1 MNRPTSLTI
10 IGWLLIVMGI
20 FGLISQLTMQDN
32 PAVQQ
37 VIAESPLPA
46 SVHMIL
52 GIIGAIV
59 GVVSGYGVLKGMNW
73 SRFLY
78 VGWSAVGLVIG
89 LLTTPFT
96 SIMVLSLVFVG
107 VFAFFLFRPAANDWF
122 NGQAIKAAE

>member
-1 MNRPTSLTI
+1 MA
-10 IGWLLIVMGI
+10 I

-32 PAVQQ
+32 PVAQQ
-37 VIAESPLPA
+37 ILAESPLPA

-52 GIIGAIV
+52 GIIGSIV
-59 GVVSGYGVLKGMNW
+59 GAVSGYGVLKGMNW

-78 VGWSAVGLVIG
+78 VGWSVVGMIIG

-96 SIMVLSLVFVG
+96 SIMVLSLVFLG

-122 NGQAIKAAE
+122 NGQAVTASE